1 MKMSGVSLQSA
12 RLGTNIKLI
21 DILAEGG
28 LEAAHIAVHTGRSS
42 VAECNANSG
51 RNPTR
56 GGGP

>member
-1 MKMSGVSLQSA
+1 MKMSGGSLQSA

-28 LEAAHIAVHTGRSS
+28 LEAAHIAVHTGRSC
-42 VAECNANSG
+42 VVECNANGG
-51 RNPTR
+51 RNPTS